1 MLNGT
6 ISNSW
11 KYFLLFLYISPTQWS
26 WFALLQF
33 FIFFHLYPWIIL
45 NFLYIMKRS
54 YFFLKLFNQRILQF
68 RTVNNCNFSIKS
80 CAEQFMIIV
89 SSLCREKDISCFWY
103 TADCLPFQVDNCNI
117 IQFPG
122 RPLPIDNISFYKFS
136 ESLSIFDIRYL
147 KIE

>member
-1 MLNGT
+1 MAQ
-6 ISNSW
+6 
-11 KYFLLFLYISPTQWS
+11 FLTAENTFYCFYTFPPPSDHGFLSYN
-26 WFALLQF
+26 F

-45 NFLYIMKRS
+45 NFLYIMKWS

-147 KIE
+147 KTE